1 MGWATDRFSNDD
13 GMVNS
18 AVGVNAEMT
27 EHVVEHLLLHTT
39 SHTHIAT
46 THTATTCQA
55 VSPIIP
61 QSPVY
66 MLCSNGGQSNE
77 PDGVSGSLQPLCHNM
92 LVK

>member
-1 MGWATDRFSNDD
+1 VGWATDRFSNDD
-13 GMVNS
+13 GVVNS

-39 SHTHIAT
+39 SHTHIVTTHTAT

-77 PDGVSGSLQPLCHNM
+77 PDGVSGSQRPL
-92 LVK
+92 